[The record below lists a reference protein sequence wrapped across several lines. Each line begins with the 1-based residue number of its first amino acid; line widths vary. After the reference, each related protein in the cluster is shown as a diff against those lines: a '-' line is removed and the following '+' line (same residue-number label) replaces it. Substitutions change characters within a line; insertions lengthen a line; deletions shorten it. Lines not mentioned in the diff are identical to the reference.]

1 VTSAL
6 PLSVHA
12 AMAGVGSGTT
22 LSDSVKDKS
31 GERFPAARRGRRRG
45 RPASR
50 RRPIEITRRVW
61 RPVS

>member
-12 AMAGVGSGTT
+12 AMAGVGVGYYSQRQR
-22 LSDSVKDKS
+22 KDKS

>member
-12 AMAGVGSGTT
+12 AMAGVGVGYYSQRQR
-22 LSDSVKDKS
+22 KDKS
-31 GERFPAARRGRRRG
+31 GERFPAARRG